1 MQETVI
7 VTRLGNGGAWVEG
20 VQASACASC
29 QARSGCGQES
39 LRKLGRPVSLW
50 LETQDSL
57 SPGERVLVELPD
69 GVLVESAGVLYGLP
83 LIGLMTGAVLGQWI
97 GQNEL
102 AALLTGVLGITVG
115 LLMARRVT
123 TWRQHRW
130 QPRLVS
136 RVLSHCPS

>member
-7 VTRLGNGGAWVEG
+7 VTRLGSGGVWVEG

-57 SPGERVLVELPD
+57 SPGERVLVELPG

-83 LIGLMTGAVLGQWI
+83 LIGLMTGAALGQWI

-102 AALLTGVLGITVG
+102 VALFAGVLGITVG